1 MKNIYVGNLPYK
13 ITEDGLRS
21 AFANYGKVGSV
32 KIIRDQGGMPRGF
45 AFVEMENET
54 EAANAISG
62 LNGSKLE
69 GRVLTVNEAQQKSDR
84 RKRMGGG

>member
-1 MKNIYVGNLPYK
+1 MKPPAARLCDKSIWQLLV
-13 ITEDGLRS
+13 D
-21 AFANYGKVGSV
+21 FF
-32 KIIRDQGGMPRGF
+32 IRDQGGMPRGF

-62 LNGSKLE
+62 LNGSKHE